1 MYKVQSNLKINGL
14 HWGLSFRDGV
24 AYTDDIDLARK
35 LKGKGYLVTKE
46 KDSNVKKTGSAP
58 NRRKKKKLLLLATA
72 KRRTTKK
79 RKVDEPCLMI

>member
-58 NRRKKKKLLLLATA
+58 NRRKKEKAP
-72 KRRTTKK
+72 
-79 RKVDEPCLMI
+79 VVGDGEEENDEEEEG